1 MKVYFTTNI
10 IYFSLILGLFFKSA
24 FSGIEH
30 FHFDLE
36 KGVKKFKP
44 IKQAKGV
51 CQVRGSITCAC
62 PMYRN
67 RVKETE
73 FPFVCL
79 LIN

>member
-44 IKQAKGV
+44 IKQAIKG
-51 CQVRGSITCAC
+51 SL
-62 PMYRN
+62 PS
-67 RVKETE
+67 
-73 FPFVCL
+73 
-79 LIN
+79 